1 MKRIIC
7 VFSVLDVNKLDAC
20 LHDEHETIFR
30 PVSDASSRRRPRPLA
45 LLRPFDVRSLHPAAS
60 SFTVAVSE
68 RHHEGVRHS
77 T

>member
-7 VFSVLDVNKLDAC
+7 VFSVLDVKLDAC

-45 LLRPFDVRSLHPAAS
+45 LLRPFDVRSLRPAAS